1 MFLFCDFKENLS
13 LVKGDNSELRRDL
26 LRVEK
31 YKEQITAS
39 LSEPA
44 QTRLNDSL
52 TELISRLNSV

>member
-44 QTRLNDSL
+44 QTKLNDSL
-52 TELISRLNSV
+52 TELVSRLNSV

>member
-26 LRVEK
+26 LRVER

-39 LSEPA
+39 LSQPA

-52 TELISRLNSV
+52 TELVSRLNSV

>member
-52 TELISRLNSV
+52 TELVSRLNSV

>member
-26 LRVEK
+26 LRVER

-39 LSEPA
+39 LSELA

-52 TELISRLNSV
+52 TELVSRLNSV

>member
-31 YKEQITAS
+31 YKEQITAA

-52 TELISRLNSV
+52 TELVSRLNSV

>member
-31 YKEQITAS
+31 YKEQMTAS

-52 TELISRLNSV
+52 TELVSRLNSV

>member
-1 MFLFCDFKENLS
+1 MLLFCDFKENLS

-52 TELISRLNSV
+52 TELVSRLNSV